1 MVIDCDRSS
10 GKCDNMLFDN
20 HLWLLNTHGILF
32 FTQMIATILPLDL
45 PKVQL
50 FLFGVTKNLDGNFMG
65 QTVIVF
71 RQTHCS
77 SASTSGRA
85 SVEACWQKN
94 GNGQRKHLH
103 MLACWHASPTRF
115 QCTGTLQI
123 SHFEHCTWE
132 MYSQSISLRSSTLQS
147 KTTA

>member
-1 MVIDCDRSS
+1 
-10 GKCDNMLFDN
+10 MLFDN

-65 QTVIVF
+65 QTVTVF

-103 MLACWHASPTRF
+103 MLAGITNTI
-115 QCTGTLQI
+115 QCTSTLQI
-123 SHFEHCTWE
+123 SHFEHRTWE
-132 MYSQSISLRSSTLQS
+132 IPGYSQSISLRSSTEA
-147 KTTA
+147 K